1 MVCIPISSEIT
12 NLVRKLRA
20 NFSTYPSG
28 HHNKY
33 FTSVLIIVKCFG
45 HGELIPALV
54 FIQLFS

>member
-45 HGELIPALV
+45 HGELIPA
-54 FIQLFS
+54 